1 LNLLKN
7 TPLYDNKDELN
18 IIQANDHIND
28 WVSMDNPT
36 LTYKERLR
44 RRIILQARCEALGYP
59 VFESK
64 NYLKQLISSWNEV
77 SSMAEQSI
85 TLIENI
91 SYDREQN
98 GLTAEVVNES

>member
-1 LNLLKN
+1 
-7 TPLYDNKDELN
+7 
-18 IIQANDHIND
+18 
-28 WVSMDNPT
+28 
-36 LTYKERLR
+36 
-44 RRIILQARCEALGYP
+44 

-98 GLTAEVVNES
+98 GLTAEVVDES